1 MRKTSRP
8 KSSRPWSEQTA
19 PRFAERSV
27 RLLSPEVAW
36 IDAREMRF
44 GKLILK
50 PSLPVLPVLHANGCE
65 TRYRGARRPRDLF
78 SIT

>member
-8 KSSRPWSEQTA
+8 KSSRPSA
-19 PRFAERSV
+19 SRASLCRAIGAFAVAR
-27 RLLSPEVAW
+27 VAW

-50 PSLPVLPVLHANGCE
+50 PSLPVLPVLQANGCE
-65 TRYRGARRPRDLF
+65 TRYRGARRPPDLF

>member
-1 MRKTSRP
+1 
-8 KSSRPWSEQTA
+8 
-19 PRFAERSV
+19 V

-50 PSLPVLPVLHANGCE
+50 PSLPVLPVLQANGCE
-65 TRYRGARRPRDLF
+65 TRYRGARRPPDLF